1 MEEMTLHICLF
12 GTRPEGFDDVVAE
25 AEERLRDT
33 LNVTFN
39 FEFISPVEYKST
51 LQMQLMAGRKVAL
64 AYDAPWMTNNELVS
78 NGMYYDLQE
87 YFNNDK
93 YPGLK
98 KAFPEEVIEA
108 NRINGHLY
116 WIPIMGVEKD
126 MVMLYIREDLRE
138 RCGVGPVSDM
148 ASLERF
154 LDAVREKYP
163 DMIPMDLGRKGF
175 YEFFNDESVERN
187 RAGIFEPFGT
197 GNMELYW
204 EAAISKDGK
213 TCLGATTYGDE
224 DAAFAE
230 YPEGYQYNYYMER
243 FEKFTEWNKFLV
255 ENSITVA
262 TPGGYDSQDTFI
274 NGDTAVCI
282 GTLSRG
288 SIERELQE
296 NYPEGKV
303 AFLPLYAEQRE
314 MKEKAVY
321 TNRIANN
328 FVGIPITASEEQKE
342 RTVLFLDWLFADREN
357 YELFRYG
364 IEGRDYEITGEGSYT
379 VRSAANRYTFPY
391 YELVWNV
398 GYELSNSD
406 TPEILLAYQK
416 YMEKDSTYVDSPLA
430 GFVYNSSDVRTE
442 LAAVNEEYRKIWF
455 QLFHGTYSD
464 VEQALKGYHARAEE
478 AGLEIIRRDL
488 VKQIQTFLDNK

>member
-1 MEEMTLHICLF
+1 M
-12 GTRPEGFDDVVAE
+12 
-25 AEERLRDT
+25 
-33 LNVTFN
+33 
-39 FEFISPVEYKST
+39 
-51 LQMQLMAGRKVAL
+51 
-64 AYDAPWMTNNELVS
+64 
-78 NGMYYDLQE
+78 
-87 YFNNDK
+87 
-93 YPGLK
+93 
-98 KAFPEEVIEA
+98 
-108 NRINGHLY
+108 
-116 WIPIMGVEKD
+116 
-126 MVMLYIREDLRE
+126 
-138 RCGVGPVSDM
+138 
-148 ASLERF
+148 
-154 LDAVREKYP
+154 
-163 DMIPMDLGRKGF
+163 
-175 YEFFNDESVERN
+175 
-187 RAGIFEPFGT
+187 
-197 GNMELYW
+197 
-204 EAAISKDGK
+204 
-213 TCLGATTYGDE
+213 
-224 DAAFAE
+224 
-230 YPEGYQYNYYMER
+230 
-243 FEKFTEWNKFLV
+243 
-255 ENSITVA
+255 
-262 TPGGYDSQDTFI
+262 
-274 NGDTAVCI
+274 CI